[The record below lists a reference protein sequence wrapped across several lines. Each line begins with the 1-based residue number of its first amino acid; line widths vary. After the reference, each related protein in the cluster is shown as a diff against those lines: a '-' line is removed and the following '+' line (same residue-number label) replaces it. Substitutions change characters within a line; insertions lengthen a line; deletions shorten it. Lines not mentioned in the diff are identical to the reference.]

1 MTDNFGS
8 YLSDGEYYEGFMK
21 FADLCEKFIIQAQS
35 GEPYDVENLPEETIP
50 FYMIFLI
57 SLVVGFVIALIVTGV
72 MRSRMKTVHM
82 KPDAADYMKDGSLH
96 INRSRDIFLYHQVT
110 RTAKR
115 RKRVP
120 VAVEAV
126 PIQVLRVRRMGV
138 PVDHFN

>member
-1 MTDNFGS
+1 
-8 YLSDGEYYEGFMK
+8 
-21 FADLCEKFIIQAQS
+21 
-35 GEPYDVENLPEETIP
+35 
-50 FYMIFLI
+50 
-57 SLVVGFVIALIVTGV
+57 
-72 MRSRMKTVHM
+72 MKTVHM